1 MCTYLVGK
9 DYLGFT
15 VDWLFVHSH
24 FWDIVHH
31 HFIPLVHL
39 LWLNLCL
46 GSNWIVQ
53 TDIKNDC
60 NLLSWYPYVSCF
72 EMSLYWLKQGAVF
85 YSYISSTKIIK
96 DLGLVVTIYKIKYI
110 TKIIYN
116 YTLNI
121 TNSFVFHEFSHLN
134 LISKCWNTNL
144 KWQIGYKPLNLQ
156 LYIMHTLCICIC
168 IYPQFQVKPLVA
180 VKTACKNARVDIWS
194 NSPKKRDKIR

>member
-110 TKIIYN
+110 TK
-116 YTLNI
+116 LSI
-121 TNSFVFHEFSHLN
+121 TIHWILPILLFFMNFHIW
-134 LISKCWNTNL
+134 ISSVSVET
-144 KWQIGYKPLNLQ
+144 QI
-156 LYIMHTLCICIC
+156 
-168 IYPQFQVKPLVA
+168 
-180 VKTACKNARVDIWS
+180 
-194 NSPKKRDKIR
+194 